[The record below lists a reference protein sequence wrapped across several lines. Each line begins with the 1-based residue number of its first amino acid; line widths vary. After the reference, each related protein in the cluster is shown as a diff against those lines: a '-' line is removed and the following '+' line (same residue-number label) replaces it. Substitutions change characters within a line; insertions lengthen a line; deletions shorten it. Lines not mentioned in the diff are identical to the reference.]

1 MTIGQRIA
9 QKRKEMGISQE
20 ILGER
25 MGVSRQAIYKWE
37 SDTAL
42 PEIEKLVLLSKLFG
56 VSVGWLLGVEEDA
69 PQQTDAMNQDQI
81 DLVEQIVHRYIDAQP
96 QPKPRRR
103 WPWVAAIC
111 VLLLIFVQLFSR
123 MDQLSNQYN
132 NLHSAVGNITNSVN
146 SQINS
151 IASRVEE
158 ILMAQNQ
165 LTAEFEARLVDVD
178 YGSSTVSVSAKAVP
192 KTYVLGMRGVLVVD
206 CGSGPMEFEC
216 ALADGSVFL
225 GEAQVP
231 LTDSITVSVA
241 FIQPDGTRQTQVLKS
256 YSNLLRDSYA
266 ELSISDP
273 FSPLDHFQNG
283 TFIMDDS
290 YVSIHSFSPGKGS
303 EAQITQYH
311 VGLFRNKKLVGWCEP
326 CDMPPDYSTN
336 ITDIKFFRLP
346 VSKLEG
352 LQAGDLV
359 EIAVLVTDSY
369 GRQYMCYDIPYVV
382 VLKEDGTYYLTW
394 PNTVLYDRDPA
405 NWIFE

>member
-42 PEIEKLVLLSKLFG
+42 PEIEKLVSLSKLFG

-206 CGSGPMEFEC
+206 CGSGPMEFKC
-216 ALADGSVFL
+216 ALTDGSVFV

-266 ELSISDP
+266 ELSISDC
-273 FSPLDHFQNG
+273 FFPLNYFQNG
-283 TFIMDDS
+283 TYVMTDA

-303 EAQITQYH
+303 EAQITQYR

-326 CDMPPDYSTN
+326 CDMPPGYSTN

-369 GRQYMCYDIPYVV
+369 GRQYMCCDIPRIVV
-382 VLKEDGTYYLTW
+382 QEGDGSYSFAYPSSFTSN
-394 PNTVLYDRDPA
+394 PDPKD
-405 NWIFE
+405 WELS